1 MSKRHSRKTRSG
13 GRYTPPS
20 PRYMRF
26 TLCNGCVLCDLLE
39 GTDLELVTIH
49 EIGDGTDD
57 TRPQPSERPPLERG
71 PFQINTPAATGAD
84 QRVQRNG

>member
-1 MSKRHSRKTRSG
+1 MSNRHSRKARSG

-26 TLCNGCVLCDLLE
+26 TLCNGCALCDLLA

-49 EIGDGTDD
+49 EIGDATDESW
-57 TRPQPSERPPLERG
+57 TPESERPPLEAG
-71 PFQINTPAATGAD
+71 TFPD
-84 QRVQRNG
+84 QHPCGYRSGSTCPT